1 MAQEIWTQVSP
12 AVVNLAVMVILAL
25 ITVLGARLQA
35 WAVAQ
40 AQLVK
45 AKTTK
50 EQRDLALAIVDGVV
64 NTVEQLYKNGHIKK
78 PDKFDQA
85 FARVWTALDDVGLE
99 FSDEQIENM
108 IEASVKMLTDIG
120 TEFKKEF
127 EEPD

>member
-12 AVVNLAVMVILAL
+12 AVVNLAVMVILAV

-35 WAVAQ
+35 WAVVQ
-40 AQLVK
+40 AKLVK

-50 EQRDLALAIVDGVV
+50 EQRELALAIVDGVV

-85 FARVWTALDDVGLE
+85 FERVRATLDDVGLE
-99 FSDEQIENM
+99 VSDEQIEDM
-108 IEASVKMLTDIG
+108 IEAAVKTLTDIG

>member
-12 AVVNLAVMVILAL
+12 AVVNLAVMVILAV

-35 WAVAQ
+35 WAVVQ
-40 AQLVK
+40 AKLVK

-50 EQRDLALAIVDGVV
+50 EQRELALAIVDGVV

>member
-12 AVVNLAVMVILAL
+12 AVVNLAVMVILAV

-35 WAVAQ
+35 WAVVQ
-40 AQLVK
+40 AKLVK

-50 EQRDLALAIVDGVV
+50 EQRELALAIVDGVV

-85 FARVWTALDDVGLE
+85 FERVRATLDDVGLE
-99 FSDEQIENM
+99 VSDEQIEDM
-108 IEASVKMLTDIG
+108 IEAAVKMLTDIG

>member
-12 AVVNLAVMVILAL
+12 AVVNLAVMVILAV

-35 WAVAQ
+35 WAVVQ
-40 AQLVK
+40 AKLVK

-50 EQRDLALAIVDGVV
+50 EQRELALAIVDGVV

-85 FARVWTALDDVGLE
+85 FERVRATLDDVGLE
-99 FSDEQIENM
+99 VPDEQIEDM
-108 IEASVKMLTDIG
+108 IEAAVKTLTDIG